1 MDVGRLPAYRNP
13 AYSSV
18 RKVSHRYRGKRAT
31 AACNTRLV
39 RNERWHQTVDTL
51 VWAGDRILCRLD
63 NASGGVV
70 QPQLSDD
77 ITARIISTFR
87 DGCLQGSVKFW

>member
-1 MDVGRLPAYRNP
+1 MDVGWLPAYRNP
-13 AYSSV
+13 AYTSV
-18 RKVSHRYRGKRAT
+18 RKVSHRYQRKGAT

-39 RNERWHQTVDTL
+39 RNERWHQTV

-70 QPQLSDD
+70 QLQISDD
-77 ITARIISTFR
+77 GQDHQHF
-87 DGCLQGSVKFW
+87 